1 MFDLILPNVSAV
13 AMPAFP
19 KDSPEWH
26 RARGTTLGASEV
38 ARAIGVSPYGGLL
51 GLILSKRD
59 LLALVA
65 PPAGNEAM
73 AAGRDAEEVI
83 LKIALRSLSLAPG
96 CELRGN
102 ERAFSDGAAS
112 ATPDGLV
119 YHVDSSR
126 VLATV
131 EAKLDR
137 SRSDWEAVADGD
149 FSAVPAG
156 DLRLAYW
163 WQVQAQLAVTGCPLG
178 WLAVWTVYQFHL
190 IPIEANRDAAEI
202 VTTVAKSV
210 MAWVQDPQGRL
221 PDASDADELEDIAR
235 TIHPRSEGPAEAEP
249 EVAAAMDRYVA
260 LGAEIKALEA
270 EQDEAKRVILE
281 AHKVAA
287 KLAAPS
293 GVKSAFSAASE
304 RVGLDAKGLEAA
316 HPEIVA
322 AFRKVTT
329 VSPSCRV
336 TAPRKGKGE

>member
-1 MFDLILPNVSAV
+1 MFELILPNASATLI
-13 AMPAFP
+13 PAFP
-19 KDSPEWH
+19 KDAPEWH
-26 RARGTTLGASEV
+26 KERASTLGASEV

-59 LLALVA
+59 ALALKAA
-65 PPAGNEAM
+65 PPGNEAM

-83 LKIALRSLSLAPG
+83 LKITHRHLDLVPG
-96 CELRGN
+96 LELTPN
-102 ERAFSDGAAS
+102 ERAFRMGSAS
-112 ATPDGLV
+112 ATPDGLI
-119 YHVDSSR
+119 YETETRR
-126 VLATV
+126 VVATV

-137 SRSDWEAVADGD
+137 SRSDWDAVADGN
-149 FSAVPAG
+149 FGAVPAG

-163 WQVQAQLAVTGCPLG
+163 WQVQCQLAVTGCSYG
-178 WLAVWTVYQFHL
+178 YLAVWTVYAFHL
-190 IPIEANRDAAEI
+190 IRIEANAEAARVISE
-202 VTTVAKSV
+202 VASSV
-210 MAWVQDPQGRL
+210 VGWVQDPHGRL
-221 PDASDADELEDIAR
+221 PDATETDALEDVAR
-235 TIHPRSEGPAEAEP
+235 TIHPATEGPEEAAP

-281 AHKVAA
+281 AHQRAA

-304 RVGLDAKGLEAA
+304 RVSLDTKGLEAA
-316 HPEIVA
+316 HPEIAA

-336 TAPRKGKGE
+336 TAPRKGKGD